1 MFYQYYEEI
10 KDYNFAENEILV
22 FGCHELGKHR
32 SGYAQI
38 ALHSFG
44 AKIGQGE
51 GRQGQSYG
59 IPTIGSDGEVLSIS
73 EIQNYIENFKVYA
86 KNHKNLIFYMTEIGC
101 GFANYSSSQIAPLF
115 KDSPVNIKFPISF
128 IHFVEDLIPFSIN
141 DIEQVWK
148 MDETH
153 IELPLDHGVVAR
165 MKFNDHE
172 QLINKLNIWEKYSSV
187 KQNSQYLKLDD
198 SQFSQLHHCVEKYKK
213 EEAALFEGLF

>member
-1 MFYQYYEEI
+1 
-10 KDYNFAENEILV
+10 
-22 FGCHELGKHR
+22 
-32 SGYAQI
+32 
-38 ALHSFG
+38 
-44 AKIGQGE
+44 
-51 GRQGQSYG
+51 
-59 IPTIGSDGEVLSIS
+59 
-73 EIQNYIENFKVYA
+73 
-86 KNHKNLIFYMTEIGC
+86 MTEIGC

-115 KDSPVNIKFPISF
+115 KDSPVNIKFPINF

-198 SQFSQLHHCVEKYKK
+198 SQFAQLHHYVEKYKK